1 VLLLL
6 LMMLMMFG
14 DAHNLFIKQNS
25 AVVGTGERQIPWKS
39 QSVDIKALGAKG
51 DGKTDDTWALQKAV
65 DNAQPGTAIFFPPG
79 KYVIT
84 KQLDIRKAVVLRGA
98 GKYKTTLYFPK
109 SLADVYGRHGGWGHG
124 TCFINFWGW

>member
-1 VLLLL
+1 M
-6 LMMLMMFG
+6 MMLTNDR
-14 DAHNLFIKQNS
+14 DAHNLIKQNV
-25 AVVGTGERQIPWKS
+25 AVVTGERQIPWKS

-51 DGKTDDTWALQKAV
+51 DGTTDDTWALQKAV